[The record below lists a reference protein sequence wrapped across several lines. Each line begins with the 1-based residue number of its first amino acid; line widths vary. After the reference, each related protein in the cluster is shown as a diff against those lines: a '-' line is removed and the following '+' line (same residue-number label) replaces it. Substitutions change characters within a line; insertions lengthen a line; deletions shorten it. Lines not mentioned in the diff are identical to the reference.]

1 MPRARPGEIHG
12 NFLEGE
18 LMNRIVLLHRAGV
31 CIIAM
36 SVAAGSQADESHSHR
51 PQTSHV
57 HGIAA
62 LNLVLDGKVVH
73 IELNSPA
80 TNLVGFEHAPVS
92 EAEHTAHENALLT
105 LKNADQLFRFNK
117 AANCHAAQVEIESG
131 STRAVRPPAQD
142 GHRHQESDDEE
153 HPDMRH
159 SDITAMYR
167 FTCDAPGE
175 LDTLRVGLFDAFP
188 AIDNL
193 AVQYITDGGQGA
205 ATLSSGEP
213 LLTF

>member
-1 MPRARPGEIHG
+1 
-12 NFLEGE
+12 
-18 LMNRIVLLHRAGV
+18 MNQDILYQRAGA

-36 SVAAGSQADESHSHR
+36 LIAAGAQAGELHR

-57 HGIAA
+57 HGSAA
-62 LNLVLDGKVVH
+62 LNIVADGAVIH
-73 IELNSPA
+73 IELISPA
-80 TNLVGFEHAPVS
+80 ANLFGFEHAPAS
-92 EAEHTAHENALLT
+92 EAEHTARKNALSTLENA
-105 LKNADQLFRFNK
+105 DRLFRFNK
-117 AANCHAAQVEIESG
+117 TANCHAAQVEIESG
-131 STRAVRPPAQD
+131 STQAARPPAQD
-142 GHRHQESDDEE
+142 GHRHHESDDEE
-153 HPDMRH
+153 HADTRH

-188 AIDNL
+188 AINNL

>member
-1 MPRARPGEIHG
+1 
-12 NFLEGE
+12 
-18 LMNRIVLLHRAGV
+18 MNRILLLHRAGV

-36 SVAAGSQADESHSHR
+36 SIAAGSQADESHSHR

-62 LNLVLDGKVVH
+62 LNLALDGKAVH

-80 TNLVGFEHAPVS
+80 ANLVGFEHAPVS
-92 EAEHTAHENALLT
+92 EAEYTAQKNALLT

-117 AANCHAAQVEIESG
+117 TANCHAAQVEIESG
-131 STRAVRPPAQD
+131 STQAARPPAQD
-142 GHRHQESDDEE
+142 GHRHHESDDEE
-153 HPDMRH
+153 HSDMRH

-188 AIDNL
+188 AINNL

>member
-1 MPRARPGEIHG
+1 
-12 NFLEGE
+12 
-18 LMNRIVLLHRAGV
+18 MNRILLLHRAGV

-36 SVAAGSQADESHSHR
+36 SIAAGSQADESHSHR

-80 TNLVGFEHAPVS
+80 ANLVGFEHAPVS

-105 LKNADQLFRFNK
+105 LNNADQLFRFNK
-117 AANCHAAQVEIESG
+117 TANCHAEQVEIESG
-131 STRAVRPPAQD
+131 STQAARPPAQD
-142 GHRHQESDDEE
+142 GHRHHESDDEE
-153 HPDMRH
+153 HSDMRH

-188 AIDNL
+188 AITNL